1 MSYKSW
7 KLQDVV
13 KRSYPFQIKNVQVVF
28 FATDKK
34 WSVVFWDKCLVTVD
48 KEVKDTIYLPKKCL
62 TKAWTS
68 V

>member
-1 MSYKSW
+1 MRYKSW

-48 KEVKDTIYLPKKCL
+48 KEVNGKKRYEKGYLP
-62 TKAWTS
+62 A
-68 V
+68 

>member
-34 WSVVFWDKCLVTVD
+34 WSVVFWDKCLVTV
-48 KEVKDTIYLPKKCL
+48 EVNGKKRYEKRYNLP
-62 TKAWTS
+62 A
-68 V
+68 